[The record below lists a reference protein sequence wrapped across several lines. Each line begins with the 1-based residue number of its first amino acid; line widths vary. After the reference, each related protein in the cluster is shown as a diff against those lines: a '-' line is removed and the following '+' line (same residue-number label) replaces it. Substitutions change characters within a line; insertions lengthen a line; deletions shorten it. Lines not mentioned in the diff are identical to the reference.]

1 MENQMSFII
10 LENIVKTY
18 GHGDSAV
25 NALEGIDLTIAAGAF
40 VAVMGESGAGKS
52 TLLSVMG
59 AMNTPSGGRYLVDGI
74 DVYQLKAEQQA
85 DFRREY
91 LGFVFQSFHLVP
103 YLTVIENVMLPLT
116 AIKMRRR
123 DKEAM
128 AVEAMQRVGLDGKA
142 GRLPSQ
148 ISGGE
153 CERAAMARAIVNNPP
168 VLLADEPTGNL
179 DTRNTREIMTLLKRL
194 NAGGT
199 TVVMVTH
206 SAACA
211 AHARRIV
218 HVTDGTL
225 DLTRSSS
232 PKSEPS
238 SHPDARAPTAP
249 LPTPH
254 CCSPL
259 AAGRRQ
265 RSGAPV
271 RRSNEPV

>member
-1 MENQMSFII
+1 MSFII
-10 LENIVKTY
+10 LENIIKTY
-18 GHGDSAV
+18 GHGDAAV
-25 NALEGIDLTIAAGAF
+25 KALDGINAAIRSGEF
-40 VAVMGESGAGKS
+40 VAIMGESGAGKS

-59 AMNTPSGGRYLVDGI
+59 AMNTPSSGRYLVDDI
-74 DVYQLKAEQQA
+74 DVYSLNAEQQA

-116 AIKMRRR
+116 AVKMRRR
-123 DKEAM
+123 EKEAM
-128 AVEAMQRVGLDGKA
+128 AMEAMHWVGLDGKA
-142 GRLPSQ
+142 RRLPSQ

-153 CERAAMARAIVNNPP
+153 RERVAVARAIANNPP

-179 DTRNTREIMTLLKRL
+179 DTRNTREIMALLERL

-211 AHARRIV
+211 EHAQRIL

-225 DLTRSSS
+225 DHTR
-232 PKSEPS
+232 PASEP
-238 SHPDARAPTAP
+238 
-249 LPTPH
+249 
-254 CCSPL
+254 
-259 AAGRRQ
+259 AA
-265 RSGAPV
+265 AV
-271 RRSNEPV
+271 AAA